1 MVELLEGRLQ
11 MYTTAAENARAA
23 GDSSKQRRLDRGA
36 KVCFLPIDL
45 LIKICTPSLSLWFL
59 FVFLENFNF
68 FFKLKINIMKFFHF
82 LMKLKLKMNFLWRIK
97 FFS

>member
-11 MYTTAAENARAA
+11 MYTAAAENARAA

-45 LIKICTPSLSLWFL
+45 LIKICTPWLF

>member
-36 KVCFLPIDL
+36 KVCFLASNRFVDKDMYTKL
-45 LIKICTPSLSLWFL
+45 KFMGFL
-59 FVFLENFNF
+59 CFLENFCW
-68 FFKLKINIMKFFHF
+68 K
-82 LMKLKLKMNFLWRIK
+82 
-97 FFS
+97 S